1 MALSPMMKFYLT
13 LKEQYQDAIVLFRL
27 GDFYEMFFEDA
38 KLASELLDLTLTGR
52 DCGMEE
58 RAPMCGVPHHAVDG
72 YISKLIAAGHK
83 VAICEQLSDP
93 KAGKGMVERDVVRVI
108 TPGTV
113 IEDDILESKRN
124 NYLACVC
131 IVGSQYALAWL
142 DISTGEFQ
150 VMQAQFDD
158 FGAVEDML
166 VTISP
171 AEILANER
179 ACELTKDLSAIRL
192 GRLPKFQNYP
202 SWAFEYDN
210 ATQILNKQFEIS
222 TLQVFEF
229 ADKKI
234 AVCACGALMQYVSE
248 TQKRTLAHL
257 RGIQYVQSSQYLIL
271 DANTRRNLELTE
283 TARGGSRKG
292 SLLAVLDETKT
303 NMGARNL
310 RRWLEQPLRNVE
322 KIRKRLDAV
331 EELVSDTRVRKN
343 LAEVLSQIKDI
354 ERLTSKIA
362 YGNPGPRDLLALG
375 ASLAVVPQ
383 LKAWLAECKSALL
396 CETNDNIFALEEIC
410 KLLSEAIDPESP
422 VSVKDGGFI
431 RTGYRAEL
439 DQLRQAKELSV
450 QWLAEL
456 EAKERE
462 ETQIK
467 NLKISYNRVFGYY
480 IEVSKGNLD
489 KVPFRYQRKQTLA
502 NGERYVTQELK
513 EIEDRVLSATDNAL
527 ALELKL
533 FEELKLRLTQ
543 ALSELQSTARN
554 IAAAD
559 TIYAFATVAVANR
572 YCKPMVAEDSDTI
585 RIQEGRHPVVE
596 ALGKQGLFVPN
607 DTLLDESQN
616 RTMIITGPNMAGKS
630 TYMRQVALI
639 TLMAH
644 IGSFVPATQA
654 EIALTDRIFTRIG
667 ASDDVAY
674 GQSTF
679 MVEMVEVA
687 TILHNATNR
696 SLLILDEIGR
706 GTSTLDGLSIAR
718 AVVEDVNMR
727 IRCKTLFS
735 THYHELTEMEKT
747 NEGVQNFKIIAA
759 ERDKG
764 IVFLHKIMR
773 GGTNKSFGIE
783 VAKLAGVPKGV
794 IARAKEISAQLER
807 NSIVEK
813 LAGDDAPL
821 LQYAQLAQQSQ
832 QHSALAD
839 ALRMIDVNSL
849 TPMQALMKL
858 SELVAQAHEE

>member
-1 MALSPMMKFYLT
+1 M
-13 LKEQYQDAIVLFRL
+13 
-27 GDFYEMFFEDA
+27 
-38 KLASELLDLTLTGR
+38 
-52 DCGMEE
+52 
-58 RAPMCGVPHHAVDG
+58 
-72 YISKLIAAGHK
+72 
-83 VAICEQLSDP
+83 
-93 KAGKGMVERDVVRVI
+93 
-108 TPGTV
+108 
-113 IEDDILESKRN
+113 
-124 NYLACVC
+124 
-131 IVGSQYALAWL
+131 
-142 DISTGEFQ
+142 
-150 VMQAQFDD
+150 
-158 FGAVEDML
+158 
-166 VTISP
+166 
-171 AEILANER
+171 
-179 ACELTKDLSAIRL
+179 
-192 GRLPKFQNYP
+192 
-202 SWAFEYDN
+202 
-210 ATQILNKQFEIS
+210 
-222 TLQVFEF
+222 
-229 ADKKI
+229 
-234 AVCACGALMQYVSE
+234 
-248 TQKRTLAHL
+248 
-257 RGIQYVQSSQYLIL
+257 
-271 DANTRRNLELTE
+271 
-283 TARGGSRKG
+283 
-292 SLLAVLDETKT
+292 
-303 NMGARNL
+303 
-310 RRWLEQPLRNVE
+310 
-322 KIRKRLDAV
+322 
-331 EELVSDTRVRKN
+331 
-343 LAEVLSQIKDI
+343 
-354 ERLTSKIA
+354 
-362 YGNPGPRDLLALG
+362 
-375 ASLAVVPQ
+375 
-383 LKAWLAECKSALL
+383 
-396 CETNDNIFALEEIC
+396 
-410 KLLSEAIDPESP
+410 
-422 VSVKDGGFI
+422 
-431 RTGYRAEL
+431 
-439 DQLRQAKELSV
+439 
-450 QWLAEL
+450 
-456 EAKERE
+456 
-462 ETQIK
+462 
-467 NLKISYNRVFGYY
+467 
-480 IEVSKGNLD
+480 
-489 KVPFRYQRKQTLA
+489 PFRYQRKQTLA

-554 IAAAD
+554 IATTD

-572 YCKPMVAEDSDTI
+572 YCKPTVAEDSDTI

-596 ALGKQGLFVPN
+596 ALGKQGQFVPN